1 MESTIIKLYNPIV
14 GGQAIRVETGVFDV
28 DKTMEFEEGVA
39 MDLKEKY
46 PFLVNPTDEKFSP
59 DSQSDTRSFPIE
71 QINSGRITA
80 RLSEELKSITT
91 GITSVLNETNSNLLN
106 QTSLQQGLLTA
117 MVQELQI
124 ISERLK
130 KIEERNSKSWF
141 KKIFK

>member
-1 MESTIIKLYNPIV
+1 MILYNPIL
-14 GGQAIRVETGVFDV
+14 GGQLIRLDDNKSLEVDQKIECSEETA
-28 DKTMEFEEGVA
+28 KEL
-39 MDLKEKY
+39 MDKY
-46 PFLVNPTDEKFSP
+46 PFLVNIEDEKYSP

-91 GITSVLNETNSNLLN
+91 GITSVLNETNSHLLN

-130 KIEERNSKSWF
+130 KLEETNSKSWF